1 MYSQDGWGLGH
12 LRRSLNIAGEVRL
25 ENPECEV
32 VILAD
37 SPAVSITGTRPGIE
51 LVKLPTIIKTGSN
64 RWQNATLSMPVRS
77 VIELRSQ
84 LMLQAMIGFQP
95 DAVLIDHMP
104 VGALGEL
111 KPLLDH
117 AARRRGRTKLFLGL
131 RDIIDR
137 PTVVRRAWSDLGAY
151 DYVSVYDAVLV
162 YGSRSVYDASAAYG
176 LGPFA
181 REVDYCG
188 YVSPRAAGTAPA
200 PSGAA
205 PYVLMLGGGGGDAF
219 PLASAFVEALA
230 TLNGELGMDAV
241 MLTGPNMAAADRQ
254 NLLSRATS
262 KVHVAGAYDDATKWI
277 RGASAVV
284 TMAGYNSLCEVL
296 RWRKKALVVPRSGP
310 SAEQQIRSS
319 LFSRRNLI
327 RLLAPEALTPH
338 RLAAELTQLL
348 ADETVPDAAGMPA
361 LDGAPRTART
371 LLDLGMPLRR
381 RVNGSGASHEEAA
394 GGSRVPAGSR
404 TGIEVSPV

>member
-12 LRRSLNIAGEVRL
+12 LRRSLNIAGEVRR
-25 ENPECEV
+25 EDPECDV
-32 VILAD
+32 LILAD
-37 SPAVSITGTRPGIE
+37 SPAVSITGSRPGIE
-51 LVKLPTIIKTGSN
+51 LMKLPTIIKTGSN
-64 RWQNATLSMPVRS
+64 GWRNAALSMPVRT
-77 VIELRSQ
+77 VIELRAG
-84 LMLQAMIGFQP
+84 LMLQALIGFQP

-117 AARRRGRTKLFLGL
+117 AAREPGRTKLFLGL

-151 DYVSVYDAVLV
+151 DYVSLYDAVLV
-162 YGSRSVYDASAAYG
+162 YGSRSVYDASAAYD
-176 LGPFA
+176 LDPSA

-188 YVSPRAAGTAPA
+188 YVSPRPAPAAPA
-200 PSGAA
+200 PGGA

-241 MLTGPNMAAADRQ
+241 MLTGPNMAAADREI
-254 NLLSRATS
+254 LLARAPSTVRVGGS
-262 KVHVAGAYDDATKWI
+262 YDDATEWI

-296 RWRKKALVVPRSGP
+296 RWRKKALVVPRPGP
-310 SAEQQIRSS
+310 SAEQQMRSW
-319 LFSRRNLI
+319 LFSQRKLI

-338 RLAAELTQLL
+338 RLAADLTQLL
-348 ADETVPDAAGMPA
+348 ADETVPDPAGIPA
-361 LDGAPRTART
+361 LDGAQRTART
-371 LLDLGMPLRR
+371 LLQSELPPRPCP
-381 RVNGSGASHEEAA
+381 NGSDAHHRRPRTE
-394 GGSRVPAGSR
+394 SRAE
-404 TGIEVSPV
+404 IEVSPL